1 MTDIIDQLAVLDAS
15 ASAALRGHRPDVV
28 ASAQASY
35 DALLP
40 ASLDADPVKDFGLD
54 LRLLVA
60 LRASVLEQQEA
71 LVAHYT
77 QRLGDSEVVGFAVS
91 GPDRGAG
98 LTASSSLRTILRHTD
113 RLVLRAA
120 SATQSDLH
128 ALQAAGLDEASIVVL
143 SQIASFVTFQA
154 RVVHGLRVLA
164 ATTSL
169 AAPSNPAATLNGDAR

>member
-1 MTDIIDQLAVLDAS
+1 MTDIIDQLAGLDAS
-15 ASAALRGHRPDVV
+15 ASAALRGHRPDVIE
-28 ASAQASY
+28 SAQASY
-35 DALLP
+35 EALLP
-40 ASLDADPVKDFGLD
+40 VTLDGDPVAAFGLD

-60 LRASVLEQQEA
+60 LRASVLEQQDA
-71 LVAHYT
+71 LIEHYT
-77 QRLGDSEVVGFAVS
+77 SRLEGSSLAELALS

-98 LTASSSLRTILRHTD
+98 LTASTTLRTILRHTD

-164 ATTSL
+164 STSL
-169 AAPSNPAATLNGDAR
+169 ASASLTNGADR

>member
-1 MTDIIDQLAVLDAS
+1 MTDIIDELAGLDAS

-35 DALLP
+35 EALLP
-40 ASLDADPVKDFGLD
+40 ATLDADPVKNFGLD

-71 LVAHYT
+71 LVDHYSA
-77 QRLGDSEVVGFAVS
+77 RLDDAALIDLAVS

-98 LTASSSLRTILRHTD
+98 LAASTSLRTILRHTD

-164 ATTSL
+164 ASTTI
-169 AAPSNPAATLNGDAR
+169 ATSNGVTR